1 MIFSVPPYDPG
12 DSEKLEER
20 VIDKNDSW
28 CNKTIGE
35 LKISKNKLIA
45 MVIRDNQP
53 IIPDGKTMI
62 KENDVV
68 VFISVNKDK

>member
-1 MIFSVPPYDPG
+1 MSVTPYNPG

-20 VIDKNDSW
+20 IIEKEDNW
-28 CNKTIGE
+28 CNKAIGE

-53 IIPDGKTMI
+53 IIPDGKTVIM
-62 KENDVV
+62 ENDVV
-68 VFISVNKDK
+68 VFISVK